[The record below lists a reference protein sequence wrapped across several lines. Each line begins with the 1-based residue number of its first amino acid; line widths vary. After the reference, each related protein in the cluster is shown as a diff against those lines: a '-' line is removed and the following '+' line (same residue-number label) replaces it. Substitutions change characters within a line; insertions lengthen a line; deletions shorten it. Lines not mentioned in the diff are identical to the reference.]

1 MEDLTQGSI
10 PKHLIKLAVPMA
22 IGMLVHTL
30 YLMIDLYFVG
40 QLGEHALAGVSAA
53 ANISMF
59 VLALTQMLNIGTAT
73 LISHA
78 VGRKDQHDANKVFNQ
93 SLTLSAVMAAL
104 VLIAGIVMTQP
115 YMNTMSL
122 DPLVQMQGA
131 NYLYWFLPGLALQFA
146 IVAMTAAMR
155 GTGIVKPAMQV
166 QMLSL
171 LVNIVL
177 TPILIHGWLTG
188 YAMGVAGA
196 GLASTLSALFATLLL
211 WRYFSRMTQYLS
223 VNRQHLAPHP
233 STWQRLFKIG
243 FPAGAEFFLMFTYMA
258 LVYWAIQRFGASAT
272 AGFGIGSRMMQ
283 ALLLPAMAVAF
294 ALPAAAGQNF
304 GAQLPHRVKDA
315 FRHAVGICCAL
326 MLALT
331 LFCVWQPGV
340 FLGAFSN
347 DAAVLAVSAG
357 FLGIVCFNFV
367 PSGVIFS
374 CSGIFQGVGNTWPS
388 LWSSAT
394 RLVTFAVPLMWLTA
408 QPDFYIEQVWYLSVT
423 TVCVQSALSLF
434 LVRRVLRPLQPDTSS
449 IPTSAS

>member
-1 MEDLTQGSI
+1 MAEPL
-10 PKHLIKLAVPMA
+10 PNLI
-22 IGMLVHTL
+22 
-30 YLMIDLYFVG
+30 
-40 QLGEHALAGVSAA
+40 EE
-53 ANISMF
+53 
-59 VLALTQMLNIGTAT
+59 
-73 LISHA
+73 
-78 VGRKDQHDANKVFNQ
+78 
-93 SLTLSAVMAAL
+93 
-104 VLIAGIVMTQP
+104 IV
-115 YMNTMSL
+115 
-122 DPLVQMQGA
+122 
-131 NYLYWFLPGLALQFA
+131 
-146 IVAMTAAMR
+146 
-155 GTGIVKPAMQV
+155 
-166 QMLSL
+166 
-171 LVNIVL
+171 
-177 TPILIHGWLTG
+177 
-188 YAMGVAGA
+188 
-196 GLASTLSALFATLLL
+196 
-211 WRYFSRMTQYLS
+211 
-223 VNRQHLAPHP
+223 
-233 STWQRLFKIG
+233 
-243 FPAGAEFFLMFTYMA
+243 
-258 LVYWAIQRFGASAT
+258 
-272 AGFGIGSRMMQ
+272 
-283 ALLLPAMAVAF
+283 
-294 ALPAAAGQNF
+294 AGQNF

>member
-78 VGRKDQHDANKVFNQ
+78 VGRKDQHDANKLFNQ

-104 VLIAGIVMTQP
+104 VLITGIAMTQP

-122 DPLVQMQGA
+122 DPLVQMLGA

-196 GLASTLSALFATLLL
+196 GLASSLSALFATLLL
-211 WRYFSRMTQYLS
+211 WRYFSRMTQ
-223 VNRQHLAPHP
+223 
-233 STWQRLFKIG
+233 
-243 FPAGAEFFLMFTYMA
+243 
-258 LVYWAIQRFGASAT
+258 
-272 AGFGIGSRMMQ
+272 
-283 ALLLPAMAVAF
+283 
-294 ALPAAAGQNF
+294 
-304 GAQLPHRVKDA
+304 
-315 FRHAVGICCAL
+315 
-326 MLALT
+326 
-331 LFCVWQPGV
+331 
-340 FLGAFSN
+340 
-347 DAAVLAVSAG
+347 
-357 FLGIVCFNFV
+357 
-367 PSGVIFS
+367 
-374 CSGIFQGVGNTWPS
+374 
-388 LWSSAT
+388 
-394 RLVTFAVPLMWLTA
+394 
-408 QPDFYIEQVWYLSVT
+408 
-423 TVCVQSALSLF
+423 
-434 LVRRVLRPLQPDTSS
+434 
-449 IPTSAS
+449 

>member
-40 QLGEHALAGVSAA
+40 QLGETSLAGVSAA

-59 VLALTQMLNIGTAT
+59 VLALTQMLNVGTAT

-78 VGRKDQHDANKVFNQ
+78 VGRKDQDDANVLFNQ
-93 SLTLSAVMAAL
+93 SLLISALMTAL
-104 VLIAGIVMTQP
+104 MLTIGYSLTTS
-115 YMNTMSL
+115 YMQIMSM
-122 DPLVQMQGA
+122 DSSVKSEGA
-131 NYLYWFLPGLALQFA
+131 QYLYFFLPSLALQFS

-196 GLASTLSALFATLLL
+196 GLASSLSALFAVLML
-211 WRYFSRMTQYLS
+211 WRYFKRMTQYVTVDKAL
-223 VNRQHLAPHP
+223 LAPNLD
-233 STWQRLFKIG
+233 TWKRMFKIG
-243 FPAGAEFFLMFTYMA
+243 FPAGAEFLLMFTYMA
-258 LVYWAIQRFGASAT
+258 LVYWAIQGFGASAT
-272 AGFGIGSRMMQ
+272 AGFGLGSRVMQ
-283 ALLLPAMAVAF
+283 ALLLPAMAIAF
-294 ALPAAAGQNF
+294 ALPAVAGQNF

-315 FRHAVGICCAL
+315 FRYAL
-326 MLALT
+326 FISCGLMAGLTALC
-331 LFCVWQPGV
+331 LWQPDLLLGGFSSDAGV
-340 FLGAFSN
+340 I
-347 DAAVLAVSAG
+347 AVSAG
-357 FLGIVCFNFV
+357 FLGIICFNFI
-367 PSGVIFS
+367 PSGIIFS
-374 CSGIFQGVGNTWPS
+374 CSGTFQGVGNTWPS

-394 RLVTFAVPLMWLTA
+394 RLVTFAVPLMWLTS
-408 QPDFYIEQVWYLSVT
+408 QPDFYVEQVWYLSVA
-423 TVCVQSALSLF
+423 TVCVQTCLSLF
-434 LVRRVLRPLQPDTSS
+434 LVRRVLR
-449 IPTSAS
+449 

>member
-78 VGRKDQHDANKVFNQ
+78 VGRKDQHDANKLFNQ

-104 VLIAGIVMTQP
+104 VLITGIAMTQP

-122 DPLVQMQGA
+122 DPQVQMLGA

-243 FPAGAEFFLMFTYMA
+243 FPAGAEFFLMFIYMA

-294 ALPAAAGQNF
+294 ALPAVAGQNF

-315 FRHAVGICCAL
+315 FRHAVVICCAL

-434 LVRRVLRPLQPDTSS
+434 LVRRVLRPLQPDTGS